1 MKLVKFAIAA
11 AVAAAFSAPVLADS
25 NTATIT
31 EVTNITN
38 DVTVSGTAVVTGVV
52 HVAAET
58 GASADNNQ
66 TLNPDLNIS
75 VTGSNPVD
83 VKNSANALQG
93 NAGIN
98 ISAGVGNAQGNEAAM
113 ASLGDASAVFASA
126 QTFSTQTASSGASI
140 TPNATNTALL
150 ESSLMGANGN
160 VGFNLASGSGN
171 LQDNQLAISVR
182 DGTAATG
189 GGMMAKATGTNNQD
203 VSLTVRGESPSTN
216 TVIITDSIGSTGNL
230 GFNMTAGLANLQHN
244 SLSIASAK

>member
-1 MKLVKFAIAA
+1 MKFVKFAVAT

-31 EVTNITN
+31 EVTTITN

-58 GASADNNQ
+58 GASTDNNQ
-66 TLNPDLNIS
+66 TLNGDLVIN
-75 VTGSNPVD
+75 VPGSNPVD

-126 QTFSTQTASSGASI
+126 QTFSTQTASTGANI
-140 TPNATNTALL
+140 TANATNTALL

-160 VGFNLASGSGN
+160 VGFNLASGAAN

-203 VSLTVRGESPSTN
+203 VSMSASGSGSTN